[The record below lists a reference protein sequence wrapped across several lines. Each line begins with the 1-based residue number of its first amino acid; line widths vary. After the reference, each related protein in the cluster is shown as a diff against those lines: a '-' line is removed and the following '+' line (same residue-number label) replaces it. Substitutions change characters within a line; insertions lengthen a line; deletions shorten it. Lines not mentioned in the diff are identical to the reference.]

1 MPTLD
6 DLPTL
11 ASFTPSGDDLLPI
24 YDLTGN
30 GSSKVR
36 KVSLNQINGISA
48 ADLASPAT
56 ITGTTGS
63 VTVSTR
69 MVRILG
75 GAGNTGAVSTTIPLP
90 SGALRDIIV
99 QFFSAGA
106 GTCVIGIAG
115 GGTNIFSSAA
125 AAAVNSLT
133 IASGVTAR
141 FLSDGTNW
149 YRTH

>member
-11 ASFTPSGDDLLPI
+11 AVITPTGDDLLPI

-48 ADLASPAT
+48 ADVTTPAP
-56 ITGTTGS
+56 TGTTAA
-63 VTVSTR
+63 VTISTR
-69 MVRILG
+69 MTRI
-75 GAGNTGAVSTTIPLP
+75 AGTNTGVTTASLPLP
-90 SGALRDIIV
+90 TGALRDVIV
-99 QFFSAGA
+99 QFYNASS
-106 GTCVIGIAG
+106 TLTVNITG
-115 GGTNIFSSAA
+115 GGSNLFLSGSATAQSSQ
-125 AAAVNSLT
+125 SG
-133 IASGVTAR
+133 IASGTTAR